1 MNSNNVLVKSIITSN
16 IDRINFIF
24 FNVCICKKKKK
35 FSNKIIFSLVCIYDM
50 FMFMFMLIFMLP
62 YLIILFYYSIP
73 GGVNQLN
80 YKVFGFKIN
89 SKCDRSL
96 TFLEFLFF
104 F

>member
-1 MNSNNVLVKSIITSN
+1 MFVFVK
-16 IDRINFIF
+16 
-24 FNVCICKKKKK
+24 KKKKK
-35 FSNKIIFSLVCIYDM
+35 FSNKIFFSLVCIYDM
-50 FMFMFMLIFMLP
+50 FMFMFMLIFVLP
-62 YLIILFYYSIP
+62 YLIILFYYLIP
-73 GGVNQLN
+73 VGVNQLN

>member
-1 MNSNNVLVKSIITSN
+1 MFVFV
-16 IDRINFIF
+16 
-24 FNVCICKKKKK
+24 KKKKK
-35 FSNKIIFSLVCIYDM
+35 FSNKIFFSLVCIYDM

-80 YKVFGFKIN
+80 YKIFGFKTN

-96 TFLEFLFF
+96 TFLEFFF
-104 F
+104 FFKS

>member
-1 MNSNNVLVKSIITSN
+1 
-16 IDRINFIF
+16 
-24 FNVCICKKKKK
+24 
-35 FSNKIIFSLVCIYDM
+35 M

-80 YKVFGFKIN
+80 YKVFGFKTN

-96 TFLEFLFF
+96 TFLEFFF
-104 F
+104 FFLNHKKKY

>member
-1 MNSNNVLVKSIITSN
+1 M
-16 IDRINFIF
+16 F
-24 FNVCICKKKKK
+24 
-35 FSNKIIFSLVCIYDM
+35 M

-80 YKVFGFKIN
+80 YKVFGFKTN

-104 F
+104 FLNHKKKILVII